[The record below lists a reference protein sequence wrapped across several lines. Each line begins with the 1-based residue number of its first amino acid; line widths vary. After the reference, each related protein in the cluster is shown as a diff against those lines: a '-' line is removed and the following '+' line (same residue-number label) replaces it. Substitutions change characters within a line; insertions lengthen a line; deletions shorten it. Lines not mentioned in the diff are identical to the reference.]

1 MKKIFFLLLTAFLFN
16 LHVNA
21 QIEKEPFMAKTF
33 TDIVKNVQVETSG
46 GSISVAGSE
55 SGGAK
60 VEVFVSPNNGR
71 DILISKKEI
80 ENRLAEDYEINI
92 TVSNNKLTATAKPKE
107 RNMDW
112 KRSLNISFRI
122 FVPKNITTDLSTSGG
137 SISLKNLNGEQDF
150 STSGGSIHVENLSGK
165 TKGRTSGGSIHVE
178 NSKDEIDLSTSGGS
192 IHADKCTGNIK
203 LSTSGGSLHLKSLD
217 GTIKANTSGGTV
229 RGEDI
234 SGDLETHTSGGNI
247 KLKGLSCSIETSTSG
262 GNIDVSIQELGK
274 FVKIHN
280 SGGNIDLRM
289 PGDKGANLKL
299 RGTRVNSGEL
309 RKFDGSVE
317 KDRIDGTINGG
328 GIPIN
333 VNAGNGRVS
342 LSFN

>member
-1 MKKIFFLLLTAFLFN
+1 MKKIYFLLLTASLLT
-16 LHVNA
+16 LHVSA
-21 QIEKEPFMAKTF
+21 QIQKEPLMTKTF
-33 TDIVKNVQVETSG
+33 TDLVRNVQAETSG
-46 GSISVAGSE
+46 GSISVSGSE
-55 SGGAK
+55 TGGAR
-60 VEVFVSPNNGR
+60 VEVFVNPNNSR
-71 DILISKKEI
+71 DMLISKKEI
-80 ENRLAEDYEINI
+80 EDRLAEDYEINI
-92 TVSNNKLTATAKPKE
+92 TVSNNKLTVTAKPKE

-112 KRSLNISFRI
+112 KRALNISFRI
-122 FVPKNITTDLSTSGG
+122 FVPRNITSDLSTSGG

-165 TKGRTSGGSIHVE
+165 TKGRTSGGSIYVE

-192 IHADKCTGNIK
+192 IHAEKCNGNIK

-280 SGGNIDLRM
+280 SGGNIDLEL
-289 PGDKGANLKL
+289 PGRKGANLRL
-299 RGTRVNSGEL
+299 RGDRVSSGEL
-309 RKFDGSVE
+309 KNFDGRIE

-328 GIPIN
+328 GIPVN
-333 VNAGNGRVS
+333 VSAGSGKVN